1 MNVDQGHPVSVNGSR
16 AGELFATAT
25 FVAPDLASS
34 HVRRRRLLDSL
45 TSAESL
51 PLVLVSGPAGTGKT
65 SLVAE
70 WVRTR
75 LEDSGTTGWIT
86 FEDGDTDLW
95 GRVLECLT
103 RLGLDV
109 SGQSSPTAA
118 GAALGRQRLLAL
130 AGLIAQSAHR
140 WRLVL
145 DGYEMGSLELAREVD
160 FLLRHTCGHLSLILV
175 GRVDPVLP
183 LYRYRLRD
191 ELSEIRMAD
200 LAFSEEEAAELFVG
214 LGVSLGRESLRDL
227 NQHLNGWVTG
237 LRLTAR
243 ALAGR
248 TDPEDCVAEVVAHTG
263 DINEYLIGEVL
274 DSQCPEV
281 RRFLLDTCVPDLLL
295 PGLVE
300 ELAGPGNVRRLAE
313 VAKSNAFIER
323 VPPAG
328 SYRYYPFFRDM
339 LRAQLAYE
347 SPERVVDLHRRA
359 ARWFWREG
367 LPDLSIRQLVTIAAW
382 DDVAD
387 QLVDGLMIG
396 RLILEGAEGPLHG
409 LADQLPEDLGQPAAC
424 IVRAAVALVAGDT
437 AACADELARA
447 RGTAHGEDRAGDAA
461 AVAMAVLDA
470 LRASAADHADEAAA
484 LADAAERVIDV
495 GRTGA
500 RNALSAAMMSA
511 LVLSSKGKAE
521 LRRGRLEHARS
532 ALASAAGLDAVRAHG
547 AFRADC
553 LGQLAL
559 ADALGGHLS
568 QAKGVA
574 AESLSIAANTGVHSR
589 DHSPA
594 AHVALASVALDQ
606 YDLKTARAHVASAMA
621 SRLLATDP
629 MCRGIAEGVLAGVER
644 GDGHLRHALDRIS
657 AACAVAAP
665 ADRWLGDYLHVQ
677 AAQLGVASGRP
688 EFALRELGEVHEPDA
703 PAVQVVAAAA
713 HVEQARK
720 GAGAETLALARD
732 GGAPMQVQV
741 SRLLVDVA
749 VQLRHGSPGR
759 ARVVLDRALR
769 LAAPQELRRAFHEAP
784 PAVQR
789 LVSTDP
795 SLVLEHPWLTRSAP
809 PGGRAAVTDRG
820 ATAPPTRTDVE
831 LGIIENLTAKEL
843 EVLGHLQEL
852 LTTEEIAEKMFVSV
866 NTVRTHIRSI
876 LRKLGVNRRNAA
888 VRKARELGLVAA

>member
-1 MNVDQGHPVSVNGSR
+1 MNVDQGHPVSVNGSG
-16 AGELFATAT
+16 AAELYATAT
-25 FVAPDLASS
+25 FGVPDLASS
-34 HVRRRRLLDSL
+34 HVHRRRLLDSL

-75 LEDSGTTGWIT
+75 AEFSGTTGWIT

-95 GRVLECLT
+95 GRMLECLT

-109 SGQSSPTAA
+109 SGQSRSTAA
-118 GAALGRQRLLAL
+118 GAGLGRQRLLAL
-130 AGLIAQSAHR
+130 AGLIAESAQR

-160 FLLRHTCGHLSLILV
+160 FLLRHTCGHLSLVLV

-191 ELSEIRMAD
+191 ELAEIRMAD
-200 LAFSEEEAAELFVG
+200 LAFTEEEAAELFVG

-227 NQHLNGWVTG
+227 NRHLNGWVTG

-248 TDPEDCVAEVVAHTG
+248 TDPEDCVAAVVAHTG
-263 DINEYLIGEVL
+263 DINEYLVGEVL

-281 RRFLLDTCVPDLLL
+281 RRILLDTCVPDLLL
-295 PGLVE
+295 PGLVD
-300 ELAGPGNVRRLAE
+300 ELAGLGNVRRLAE
-313 VAKSNAFIER
+313 VAKSSAFIEP
-323 VPPAG
+323 VPPG

-347 SPERVVDLHRRA
+347 APERMVELHRRA

-367 LPDLSIRQLVTIAAW
+367 LPDLSIRHLVTIAAW
-382 DDVAD
+382 EDVAD
-387 QLVDGLMIG
+387 QLVNGLMIG
-396 RLILEGAEGPLHG
+396 RLVLEGAEGPLHG

-424 IVRAAVALVAGDT
+424 IVRAAVALVTGDT

-447 RGTAHGEDRAGDAA
+447 RRTTQGGDSAGDAT

-470 LRASAADHADEAAA
+470 LRGSAADHADEAAA
-484 LADAAERVIDV
+484 LADAAERVLDV
-495 GRTGA
+495 GRMGG
-500 RNALSAAMMSA
+500 RNTPSAGMMSA
-511 LVLSSKGKAE
+511 LVLFSKGKAE

-532 ALASAAGLDAVRAHG
+532 ALASAAGLDVVHAHG

-559 ADALGGHLS
+559 VDALGGHLS

-574 AESLSIAANTGVHSR
+574 AESLSIAANTRVQPQ

-594 AHVALASVALDQ
+594 AHVALASVALEQ
-606 YDLKTARAHVASAMA
+606 YDLRAARAHVASAMA

-644 GDGHLRHALDRIS
+644 GDGRLRHALDRIA
-657 AACAVAAP
+657 AACAIAAP
-665 ADRWLGDYLHVQ
+665 VDRWLGDYLHVQ

-688 EFALRELGEVHEPDA
+688 DIALRELEAVHEPDA

-713 HVEQARK
+713 HVEQGRK
-720 GAGAETLALARD
+720 GAGADTLALAHG
-732 GGAPMQVQV
+732 GGAPIQVQV

-784 PAVQR
+784 PVVQR

-795 SLVLEHPWLTRSAP
+795 RLVVEHPWLTRSAP

-820 ATAPPTRTDVE
+820 ATAPPQPDGE
-831 LGIIENLTAKEL
+831 LGVIESLTAKEL